1 LIFSSQGEVGIS
13 YLAGAMRILSGI
25 QPSGKLHIGNYFGMM
40 RPALEL
46 AQRGEAFYF
55 IADYHALTSVS
66 SPGELRAN
74 VLDVALDFLACDLD
88 PGRTVFYRQ
97 SDVPQVTELTWILSN
112 VTPVPMLENA
122 HSYKDKIAQGL
133 KPNAGLFTYPVLMAA
148 DILIVQGERVPVGKD
163 QKQHVEMTR
172 DIAGAFNR
180 QFGEVFVIPDAVIRP
195 EVATLPGVDGRKMS
209 KSYNNTLEIFG
220 DEKAIRKKVMSI
232 VTDSQPVE
240 APKVDLDKNIPLELY
255 YVVATA
261 LREREGATPVSKES
275 VYTNWYDRAKADLA
289 ARSPMD
295 PSVKRNVYERYL
307 DNLRRIEAG
316 GHGYGDLKK
325 ELLAA
330 LMDYFAPFRKKRE
343 ELVKNLDYV
352 HEVLRKGAERANAV
366 ADETMSK
373 VRKAVGLR

>member
-1 LIFSSQGEVGIS
+1 
-13 YLAGAMRILSGI
+13 MRILSGI

-46 AQRGEAFYF
+46 AQKGEAFYF
-55 IADYHALTSVS
+55 IADYHALTSITNAD
-66 SPGELRAN
+66 ELRQN
-74 VLDVALDFLACDLD
+74 VLDVALDFLACGLD
-88 PGRTVFYRQ
+88 PNRTVFYRQ

-180 QFGEVFVIPDAVIRP
+180 QYGEVFVIPEADIRP
-195 EVATLPGVDGRKMS
+195 DVATLPGIDGRKMS
-209 KSYNNTLEIFG
+209 KSYNNTIEIFG
-220 DEKAIRKKVMSI
+220 DEKATRKKVMSI

-240 APKVDLDKNIPLELY
+240 APKKDLDNNIPLHLYKLVASPDKAREL
-255 YVVATA
+255 
-261 LREREGATPVSKES
+261 E
-275 VYTNWYDRAKADLA
+275 AKLA
-289 ARSPMD
+289 A
-295 PSVKRNVYERYL
+295 
-307 DNLRRIEAG
+307 G
-316 GHGYGDLKK
+316 GYGYGELKK
-325 ELLAA
+325 ELFAA

-343 ELVKNLDYV
+343 ELVKNPDYV
-352 HEVLRKGAERANAV
+352 HEILRKAAERANAV
-366 ADETMSK
+366 AGETMGK
-373 VRKAVGLR
+373 IRKAVGLK

>member
-1 LIFSSQGEVGIS
+1 MRPYVSSV
-13 YLAGAMRILSGI
+13 MRILSGI

-46 AQRGEAFYF
+46 AQKGEAFYF
-55 IADYHALTSVS
+55 IADYHALTSIT
-66 SPGELRAN
+66 SPDELRQN
-74 VLDVALDFLACDLD
+74 VLDVALDFLACGLD
-88 PGRTVFYRQ
+88 PNRTVFYRQ

-112 VTPVPMLENA
+112 VAPLPMLENA

-163 QKQHVEMTR
+163 QKQHLEIAR

-180 QFGEVFVIPDAVIRP
+180 QYSEVFVIPEADIQP
-195 EVATLPGVDGRKMS
+195 DVATLPGIDGRKMS
-209 KSYNNTLEIFG
+209 KSYNNTIEIFG
-220 DEKAIRKKVMSI
+220 DEKAAKKKVMSI

-240 APKVDLDKNIPLELY
+240 APKKDLDNNIPLQLYKLVAPLDKARELE
-255 YVVATA
+255 A
-261 LREREGATPVSKES
+261 R
-275 VYTNWYDRAKADLA
+275 LA
-289 ARSPMD
+289 A
-295 PSVKRNVYERYL
+295 
-307 DNLRRIEAG
+307 G
-316 GHGYGDLKK
+316 GYGYGEVKK

-330 LMDYFAPFRKKRE
+330 LTDYFAPCRQKRA

-366 ADETMSK
+366 ASETMAK
-373 VRKAVGLR
+373 VRHAVGLK